1 MIQQKNYKFWF
12 CTGSQDLYGDE
23 CLAHVAEHAK
33 IIVNALNASGNL
45 PYEVVW
51 KPTLITNALIRQT
64 FNEANNDENCA
75 GVITW
80 MHTFSPAKS
89 WILGLQEYRKPLLHL
104 HTQFNQEIPYDTI
117 DMDFMNENQSAHGDR
132 EFGHMVTRMGIERK
146 VIVGFWDESS
156 VQAAIG
162 STRLGIGL
170 PWENLVI
177 SVAWIAILLTAPLE
191 AIGMDATADRLLQK

>member
-64 FNEANNDENCA
+64 FNEAMKTVPVSSRGCIHSRLQNHGSLVCRSTENRCFTCTHSST
-75 GVITW
+75 VRFHMIRSTW
-80 MHTFSPAKS
+80 
-89 WILGLQEYRKPLLHL
+89 
-104 HTQFNQEIPYDTI
+104 
-117 DMDFMNENQSAHGDR
+117 
-132 EFGHMVTRMGIERK
+132 
-146 VIVGFWDESS
+146 
-156 VQAAIG
+156 
-162 STRLGIGL
+162 
-170 PWENLVI
+170 I
-177 SVAWIAILLTAPLE
+177 S
-191 AIGMDATADRLLQK
+191 

>member
-80 MHTFSPAKS
+80 MHGFLVCRSTENRCFTCTHSS
-89 WILGLQEYRKPLLHL
+89 TVRFHMIRSTWI
-104 HTQFNQEIPYDTI
+104 
-117 DMDFMNENQSAHGDR
+117 S
-132 EFGHMVTRMGIERK
+132 
-146 VIVGFWDESS
+146 
-156 VQAAIG
+156 
-162 STRLGIGL
+162 
-170 PWENLVI
+170 
-177 SVAWIAILLTAPLE
+177 
-191 AIGMDATADRLLQK
+191 

>member
-64 FNEANNDENCA
+64 FNEANNDEELCRCHHVDAYILACKIMDPWSA
-75 GVITW
+75 GVQKTAA
-80 MHTFSPAKS
+80 SPA
-89 WILGLQEYRKPLLHL
+89 
-104 HTQFNQEIPYDTI
+104 HT
-117 DMDFMNENQSAHGDR
+117 
-132 EFGHMVTRMGIERK
+132 
-146 VIVGFWDESS
+146 
-156 VQAAIG
+156 VQ
-162 STRLGIGL
+162 
-170 PWENLVI
+170 P
-177 SVAWIAILLTAPLE
+177 
-191 AIGMDATADRLLQK
+191 

>member
-80 MHTFSPAKS
+80 DAYILTCKS
-89 WILGLQEYRKPLLHL
+89 WILGLHGVQKPLLTCTHS
-104 HTQFNQEIPYDTI
+104 QP
-117 DMDFMNENQSAHGDR
+117 
-132 EFGHMVTRMGIERK
+132 
-146 VIVGFWDESS
+146 
-156 VQAAIG
+156 
-162 STRLGIGL
+162 
-170 PWENLVI
+170 
-177 SVAWIAILLTAPLE
+177 
-191 AIGMDATADRLLQK
+191 